1 MDPIRSISESSMLP
15 ATSPNGRP
23 RSRSDRNAPT
33 RWLAHSFSWW
43 WQLPAPE
50 VWRSPCTGPSTRS
63 LVPKRRP
70 RRSRRTMGRNPIC
83 TVLSVLIGMVILG
96 TAWPVVSPAAAAS
109 SGGGHDSTPAVAG
122 GGTHE
127 IVPDPRRPLIYQVG
141 VGDSLFYL
149 NASTGEYLDSVIVGP
164 SATSID
170 LSADGNF
177 LYVAVSGAN
186 QTVLVDIDARAVV
199 RTTSL
204 DFSPLSV
211 RHGRP
216 GRLYIS
222 EKGEGTVRVVNETTG
237 AVISSFALVAN
248 VEGLLDV
255 SPDGTELLV
264 HLRSSPVWLLQY
276 SVVTDDPVLIASDSQ
291 SQGDPEELVVDWPA
305 RVIYFGS
312 FVPYGIELIS
322 LDTLLRTGDFRTDAY
337 PACVALLSVH
347 HLVFG
352 LSSYPY
358 GSALWAFNISNGSL
372 ARQVPMGTTELS
384 F

>member
-1 MDPIRSISESSMLP
+1 MDPIRSVSEPSMRP
-15 ATSPNGRP
+15 GTSPNGRLP
-23 RSRSDRNAPT
+23 SRSDRSVLNHS
-33 RWLAHSFSWW
+33 LARSCSRGWEP
-43 WQLPAPE
+43 PASE
-50 VWRSPCTGPSTRS
+50 VWRSPCTGPGIRS
-63 LVPKRRP
+63 VGLWKRRA
-70 RRSRRTMGRNPIC
+70 RRSRRTMGRDPTR
-83 TVLSVLIGMVILG
+83 TVLPILIGIVLLSA
-96 TAWPVVSPAAAAS
+96 AWSAVSSVVASPDQ
-109 SGGGHDSTPAVAG
+109 GHPLTPAVAG

-127 IVPDPRRPLIYQVG
+127 ILPDPRRPLIYQVG
-141 VGDSLFYL
+141 VGDNLFYL

-186 QTVLVDIDARAVV
+186 QTVLVDIDARTVV

-276 SVVTDDPVLIASDSQ
+276 SVVTDD
-291 SQGDPEELVVDWPA
+291 
-305 RVIYFGS
+305 
-312 FVPYGIELIS
+312 
-322 LDTLLRTGDFRTDAY
+322 
-337 PACVALLSVH
+337 
-347 HLVFG
+347 
-352 LSSYPY
+352 
-358 GSALWAFNISNGSL
+358 
-372 ARQVPMGTTELS
+372 
-384 F
+384 